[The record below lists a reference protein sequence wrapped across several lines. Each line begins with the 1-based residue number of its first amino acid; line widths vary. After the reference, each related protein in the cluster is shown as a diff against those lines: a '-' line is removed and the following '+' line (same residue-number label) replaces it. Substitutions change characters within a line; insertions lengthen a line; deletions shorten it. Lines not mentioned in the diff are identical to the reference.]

1 MNIGNELAQI
11 KNCKTLEEIQEFLK
25 NHNLIFDHW
34 YCDSNTSDTIEKTL
48 YVVAYYQTEGVF
60 IQMTFTFNS

>member
-1 MNIGNELAQI
+1 MNVGNELAQI

-34 YCDSNTSDTIEKTL
+34 YCNSNTSDQIQSTL
-48 YVVAYYQTEGVF
+48 YVVAYYQADGVF
-60 IQMTFTFNS
+60 IQMTFSFNT